1 MFNVLKIFTLCSG
14 LILTFAGCVG
24 SSQAAGSAGLYFE
37 RLFCWGA
44 PWSEE
49 SARRYAS
56 AGVTDIMVRNHKQYA
71 LAKKYGM
78 TPYWQCFTPVGPHRQ
93 VMAPEEEKYH
103 DYINGKDLDKK
114 LSKAERSKILD
125 QRRIATNHRYGGEM
139 VRQFD
144 TLNTDIACFNSDTDF
159 AISAKRLDSLLKNAP
174 GDVAGMYIDYIGY
187 MNHKGCYCKNCL
199 IMYQDYLA
207 QHKLS
212 DTPENQTA
220 FYRQKIVEYYDK
232 VITYVKSKNPN
243 FKFVVHIYPD
253 FKNDPLYGN
262 RTKADYCGQTVSWY
276 FKFDPAKI
284 RQYTQYVVKQ
294 AQDYHNFVQGVPF
307 IGLNTKSSSSLGYKT
322 PQQVESELQTILA
335 AGGRTLL
342 VCSGSA
348 ILQDGY
354 YEVFKKYCT
363 KP

>member
-1 MFNVLKIFTLCSG
+1 
-14 LILTFAGCVG
+14 
-24 SSQAAGSAGLYFE
+24 
-37 RLFCWGA
+37 
-44 PWSEE
+44 
-49 SARRYAS
+49 
-56 AGVTDIMVRNHKQYA
+56 
-71 LAKKYGM
+71 
-78 TPYWQCFTPVGPHRQ
+78 
-93 VMAPEEEKYH
+93 
-103 DYINGKDLDKK
+103 
-114 LSKAERSKILD
+114 
-125 QRRIATNHRYGGEM
+125 
-139 VRQFD
+139 
-144 TLNTDIACFNSDTDF
+144 
-159 AISAKRLDSLLKNAP
+159 
-174 GDVAGMYIDYIGY
+174 
-187 MNHKGCYCKNCL
+187 
-199 IMYQDYLA
+199 MYQDYLA
-207 QHKLS
+207 KHKLS
-212 DTPENQTA
+212 VTPENQTA

-232 VITYVKSKNPN
+232 VITYVKSKHPH

-276 FKFDPAKI
+276 FRFDPAKI